1 MKGRSES
8 VFRFAAP
15 FRAALHRFA
24 FLAVMALCGMLILV
38 SRGDFAAVERAR
50 AIVTDTLSPV
60 FAVLSRP
67 AAAISDAAAEVR
79 AYFHLRE
86 DHARLEEE
94 VRRLE
99 AWQEVARRL
108 DAENSSLRSLLNF
121 VPEPQAR
128 FNTGR
133 VIADSGGA
141 FVRNVLVSVGSD
153 QGVAKGQ
160 VAMTGDGL
168 VGRVSDVADHTARVL
183 LITDL
188 NSHVPVVIEGSHE
201 RAVLAGDNTAFP
213 RLIYLAQNAQIAVG
227 DRVLTSGN
235 GGGFPAGLPVG
246 TVSAI
251 GEHGAQVQPFADW
264 SHLDYVRIVDYG
276 MNDLLP
282 APTSPQ
288 PPRGVRK

>member
-1 MKGRSES
+1 MKGRSEG

-24 FLAVMALCGMLILV
+24 FIAVMGFCALLILV
-38 SRGDFAAVERAR
+38 GRGDVAVVERAR
-50 AIVTDTLSPV
+50 AFVTDLLSPV
-60 FAVLSRP
+60 FSVLSRP
-67 AAAISDAAAEVR
+67 ASAISEASSDVH
-79 AYFHLRE
+79 AYFQLRE
-86 DHARLEEE
+86 DHARLREE

-99 AWQEVARRL
+99 GWQEVARRL
-108 DAENSSLRSLLNF
+108 DAENSSLRELLNF

-141 FVRNVLVSVGSD
+141 FVRNVLVSAGAE

-168 VGRVSDVADHTARVL
+168 VGRVSEVGAHSARVL

-188 NSHVPVVIEGSHE
+188 NSHVPVVIEGGREH
-201 RAVLAGDNTAFP
+201 AVLAGDNTGMP
-213 RLIYLAQNAQIAVG
+213 RLIYVAQKAQIAVG
-227 DRVLTSGN
+227 DRVVTSGN
-235 GGGFPAGLPVG
+235 GGVFPAGLPVG
-246 TVSAI
+246 TIAAI
-251 GEHGAQVQPFADW
+251 GEHGIQVQPYADW
-264 SHLDYVRIVDYG
+264 GHLDYVRIIDYG
-276 MNDLLP
+276 LNDLLP

-288 PPRGVRK
+288 PPRGVHK